1 MVFASLALLWVL
13 VPLFILWT
21 AAFVALHL
29 WDRRRR
35 VRVTAALRY
44 STLQTLQRLRPANTL
59 RLRQGVQAMRIL
71 TMALLVMG
79 LLRPQTGRRE
89 TKVWSQGVDIML
101 AIDTSRSMEA
111 LDMDPDKPIAQ
122 RRTRLKVVR
131 EVVEKFVQR
140 READQIG
147 MVVFGAE
154 AFTQCP
160 LTLDHGIVATFLEQ
174 VQSGM
179 AGDQTAIGSG
189 LAAAV
194 NRLRK
199 SKAKSK
205 VVILLTD
212 GSNNATLTPRKAA
225 EVASKFNIKVYT
237 IGAGGRGQA
246 PFLVDTLF
254 GKQVQYADVDIDER
268 TLRDIANVTH
278 GAYFR
283 AEDGRALEAIYS
295 QIDQL
300 EKSEIQ
306 MQSYM
311 EYNERFAWFVI
322 PALVLLLLEIVLL
335 GTRLRKI
342 P

>member
-1 MVFASLALLWVL
+1 M
-13 VPLFILWT
+13 
-21 AAFVALHL
+21 HL

-44 STLQTLQRLRPANTL
+44 STLATLQRLRPSSTL
-59 RLRQGVQAMRIL
+59 RIRQAVQAMRVATL
-71 TMALLVMG
+71 ALLVLG

-111 LDMDPDKPIAQ
+111 LDLDPDKPIAQ
-122 RRTRLKVVR
+122 RRTRLKVVK
-131 EVVEKFVQR
+131 EVVEKFVQKR
-140 READQIG
+140 DNDQIG
-147 MVVFGAE
+147 MVVFGGQ

-160 LTLDHGIVATFLEQ
+160 LTLDHGIVATFLDQ
-174 VQSGM
+174 VETGM

-189 LAAAV
+189 LGAAV

-199 SKAKSK
+199 SKAKSR

-212 GSNNATLTPRKAA
+212 GSNNAGPLTPIKAA
-225 EVASKFNIKVYT
+225 EVAQTFGIKVYT
-237 IGAGGRGQA
+237 IGAGARGQA

-254 GKQVQYADVDIDER
+254 GKQVQYAEVDIDEP
-268 TLRDIANVTH
+268 TLREIARTTH

-283 AEDGRALEAIYS
+283 AEDGKGLESVYA

-300 EKSEIQ
+300 EKTEIEIK
-306 MQSYM
+306 SYM
-311 EYNERFAWFVI
+311 EYNERFGWFVI
-322 PALVLLLLEIVLL
+322 PALVLLMTEIVLL